1 MGANWLARYNEGA
14 RCEVWREMVDLGAA
28 IREPRYLP
36 AAEAV
41 ARETMRRAR
50 HNVELL
56 LTRLDRFGYCFW
68 SAEDSL
74 REQQL
79 EMEQCLRLAEELR
92 ALHRGGEGGPLTR
105 LREQPAL
112 NGRIPVTKKGTG
124 GPLENPEVWTRPN
137 RETAQVLDRF
147 EGTIGGPLPL
157 SLRIWCEEV
166 GAVSLMGRHP
176 VVCHRAGSGAIEI
189 SDAVLTRTGARF
201 VNRNGGARR
210 DPPLSDPLVVTPY
223 FGEWEEMAEVCM
235 DAEDD
240 GEPERLEEMSL
251 APDRYHKANY
261 SGGEPYGMRVPD
273 AAVDGVFTDANG
285 LLFVDYLRLAF
296 RWGGFPGWANYPDRP
311 QLELNYLAEDLLPI

>member
-1 MGANWLARYNEGA
+1 LKWPP
-14 RCEVWREMVDLGAA
+14 V
-28 IREPRYLP
+28 PKK
-36 AAEAV
+36 
-41 ARETMRRAR
+41 
-50 HNVELL
+50 
-56 LTRLDRFGYCFW
+56 
-68 SAEDSL
+68 SA
-74 REQQL
+74 
-79 EMEQCLRLAEELR
+79 
-92 ALHRGGEGGPLTR
+92 
-105 LREQPAL
+105 
-112 NGRIPVTKKGTG
+112 G

-137 RETAQVLDRF
+137 QETAHVLDRF

-176 VVCHRAGSGAIEI
+176 ALCERAGSGAIEI
-189 SDAVLTRTGARF
+189 SDVGLNLEEQPELLSVLTRAGVRIG
-201 VNRNGGARR
+201 NGNGSARR
-210 DPPLSDPLVVTPY
+210 DPPLSDPLVVNPY

-235 DAEDD
+235 DAAVDR
-240 GEPERLEEMSL
+240 EPLRLAELSL